1 MLLDF
6 WLLLEQEVAAMASR
20 TFVQDYLALC
30 LHPFLDQEA
39 PLVLTY
45 TPVTSCLDPCNTL
58 YMWRP
63 SKTPPKR
70 QPAQNMM
77 VHVIW
82 VSPYIATVL
91 FQRNSKS

>member
-1 MLLDF
+1 M
-6 WLLLEQEVAAMASR
+6 AAVASR
-20 TFVQDYLALC
+20 TFVQDYLALR

-45 TPVTSCLDPCNTL
+45 TPVTSCLEPCNPL

-63 SKTPPKR
+63 SKTPQKL
-70 QPAQNMM
+70 QPDESMM

-91 FQRNSKS
+91 FQHNSKS